1 MPDPVSAIS
10 SISGLEPLQPLAQ
23 AGKPGEFQSVL
34 EGTIQKLE
42 SVNNDA
48 TDAVQKFLTGES
60 EELHTTVLAA
70 QKAEIVKAVD
80 TPNRVIIKV
89 HPIKIWHWDLGKMV
103 GVR

>member
-1 MPDPVSAIS
+1 MPVPVSAIS
-10 SISGLEPLQPLAQ
+10 SISSLEPLQPLAP

-48 TDAVQKFLTGES
+48 TDAVQKFLTGEN

-70 QKAEIVKAVD
+70 QKAEIAF
-80 TPNRVIIKV
+80 
-89 HPIKIWHWDLGKMV
+89 DLGLQ
-103 GVR
+103 VRNKVVSAYQEIMRMQM

>member
-1 MPDPVSAIS
+1 MLDPVSAIR
-10 SISGLEPLQPLAQ
+10 SISGLGPLQPLAP

-48 TDAVQKFLTGES
+48 TDAVQKFLTGEN

-70 QKAEIVKAVD
+70 QKAEIAF
-80 TPNRVIIKV
+80 
-89 HPIKIWHWDLGKMV
+89 DLGLQ
-103 GVR
+103 VRNKVVSAYQEIMRMQM

>member
-10 SISGLEPLQPLAQ
+10 SISGLGPLQPLAQ

-42 SVNNDA
+42 SVNNEA
-48 TDAVQKFLTGES
+48 TDAVQKFLTGEN

-70 QKAEIVKAVD
+70 QKAEIAF
-80 TPNRVIIKV
+80 
-89 HPIKIWHWDLGKMV
+89 DLGLQ
-103 GVR
+103 VRNKVVSAYQEIMRMQM